1 MKKLIGL
8 LILLMV
14 TTSCCQLRGTCIRT
28 YSVSGDITYVNDCT
42 GNGADNPTSIQLI
55 TTLTYRD
62 GSTSNF
68 ITQVPMVANGVTS
81 TGTYTITGTPTNGIG
96 STWKIDFPD
105 SCSFI
110 MCTQTPTIC
119 TNGSTNTRQPIN
131 INNVATT
138 YDYRY
143 GCSCI

>member
-1 MKKLIGL
+1 MKTIFGL
-8 LILLMV
+8 LLLF
-14 TTSCCQLRGTCIRT
+14 TLASCFLFRKAPVIRT
-28 YSVSGDITYVNDCT
+28 YSISGTITFVNDCT
-42 GNGADNPTSIQLI
+42 GNGADNPISIQLI
-55 TTLTYRD
+55 TVLTYKD

-68 ITQVPMVANGVTS
+68 ITQVPMVAVGVTS
-81 TGTYTITGTPTNGIG
+81 TGTYTISDVPTNVKG

-110 MCTQTPTIC
+110 LCDTPPTIC

-131 INNVATT
+131 INNTAMT